1 MACLSWKWPL
11 NSESPPA
18 RSRSTS
24 LWALRSARNTCGNGV
39 MRWGVATE
47 PWGLRSGR
55 TLQWLTGQRAF
66 RAGGLRAMSE
76 RSNVV
81 PFVDLAEC
89 EAQAAAWLA
98 RLDRDDATEADRAA
112 YAAWRA
118 RSATHREVADRLAGL
133 WADMDLLGQLAG
145 EARPA
150 GRRPRNRSS
159 AWVRPSMAAAA
170 ALVVALVT
178 AGAWYVAPRT
188 YETGVGRQ
196 RTISL
201 SDGSSIELNTDSR
214 VEVRYTAD
222 IRTIRLM
229 RGEAFFEVAPNKR
242 RPFMV
247 YAGGG
252 VVRAVGTAFAV
263 RIRGQAVDVT
273 VTKGAVEFTG
283 PTPAG
288 RRGAVSARALLTA
301 NATETEAGTLAGSQ
315 VTETKLASEAAGER
329 LAWRNG
335 MLAFT
340 GQALPDV
347 VAEMSRYTDVSIDAS
362 DPGLR
367 DVRVAAYFKVGEVE
381 PMLEAFRT
389 GLGVRVERIDAKR
402 VRLHAAS

>member
-1 MACLSWKWPL
+1 
-11 NSESPPA
+11 
-18 RSRSTS
+18 
-24 LWALRSARNTCGNGV
+24 
-39 MRWGVATE
+39 
-47 PWGLRSGR
+47 
-55 TLQWLTGQRAF
+55 
-66 RAGGLRAMSE
+66 MSE
-76 RSNVV
+76 RNNIL
-81 PFVDLAEC
+81 PFVDLAEI

-98 RLDRDDATEADRAA
+98 RLDRDDATEADHAA

-118 RSATHREVADRLAGL
+118 QSASHRDAADRLAGL
-133 WADMDLLGQLAG
+133 WAEMDILGQLAG

-150 GRRPRNRSS
+150 PRRARGPSRLRSF
-159 AWVRPSMAAAA
+159 AWGHPGLAAAA
-170 ALVVALVT
+170 ALLVAVVAG
-178 AGAWYVAPRT
+178 GAWYVAPRT
-188 YETGVGRQ
+188 YATGVGQQ
-196 RTISL
+196 RIISL
-201 SDGSSIELNTDSR
+201 SDGSSIQLNTDSR
-214 VEVRYTAD
+214 AEVRYTAD
-222 IRTIRLM
+222 TRAIRLT

-242 RPFMV
+242 RPFLV
-247 YAGGG
+247 YAGNG

-273 VTKGAVEFTG
+273 VTKGVVEFTG
-283 PTPAG
+283 APPAG
-288 RRGAVSARALLTA
+288 RPGAGPPRAVLSAGAA
-301 NATETEAGTLAGSQ
+301 EAEAGTLAGSQ

-329 LAWRNG
+329 LAWRSG

-340 GQALPDV
+340 GQALPEV